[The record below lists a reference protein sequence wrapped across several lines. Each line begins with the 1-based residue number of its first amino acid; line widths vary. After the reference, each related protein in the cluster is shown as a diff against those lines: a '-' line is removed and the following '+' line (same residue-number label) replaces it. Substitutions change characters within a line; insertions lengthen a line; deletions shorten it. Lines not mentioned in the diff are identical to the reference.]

1 MIGSTPRPFPEEAPM
16 PAKRPGSVTF
26 VAVLT
31 YINGVLNIIGGVVV
45 LFTRESAPGAETAG
59 GLAGITT
66 SAIVSIVLGIVILIV
81 ARGLLNGSKVSRAL
95 VTLVMILNL
104 INGVLLL
111 FTLQVFSGVVDIV
124 WVIIVLSL
132 LFTRRANAFFN
143 GQPA

>member
-1 MIGSTPRPFPEEAPM
+1 MAAT
-16 PAKRPGSVTF
+16 RPGSVTF

-31 YINGVLNIIGGVVV
+31 YINGILNIIGGVVL
-45 LFTRESAPGAETAG
+45 LFTRESAPGADTEG

-81 ARGLLNGSKVSRAL
+81 ARGLLGGSKVSRAL

-104 INGVLLL
+104 VNGVLLL
-111 FTLQVFSGVVDIV
+111 FTLQFFSGVLEIL
-124 WVIIVLSL
+124 WVVIVLSL

-143 GQPA
+143 AGSSA